1 MENTGRKT
9 VALLIVISALYLAVF
24 DLEWLSISH
33 FKFSWAYT
41 TGIVVALLFCMAERF
56 LKHANTPNFQWKKL
70 FKTHFFAFLIF
81 CPISIIV
88 ILPKLGPAN
97 DVWGT
102 DYRIAFLVTFF
113 FITVGPKI
121 GLISERLESLL
132 TPKNDKKKDC

>member
-9 VALLIVISALYLAVF
+9 AALLIVISALYLAVF
-24 DLEWLSISH
+24 DWEWPSITH
-33 FKFSWAYT
+33 LKFSWPYT
-41 TGIVVALLFCMAERF
+41 IGIAVAVLFCMAERF
-56 LKHANTPNFQWKKL
+56 LKHANTPDFQWKKL

-97 DVWGT
+97 DIWST
-102 DYRIAFLVTFF
+102 DYRIAFLITFF

-121 GLISERLESLL
+121 GTISERLESLL
-132 TPKNDKKKDC
+132 TPKNGKKTGV